1 MKKKNEKKK
10 RILFCFA
17 LCFVNSNGWERK
29 TKSNEKNTH
38 KNNVQPN
45 MCQPKPKFCFAE
57 DGNGEKGSGMR
68 AGELA
73 ALTKTMVML
82 LFLH

>member
-1 MKKKNEKKK
+1 
-10 RILFCFA
+10 
-17 LCFVNSNGWERK
+17 
-29 TKSNEKNTH
+29 
-38 KNNVQPN
+38 
-45 MCQPKPKFCFAE
+45 MCQPKPKFYFAE

-82 LFLH
+82 LFLHWHYMFDEFFGLN

>member
-1 MKKKNEKKK
+1 MNSK
-10 RILFCFA
+10 RR
-17 LCFVNSNGWERK
+17 ERK
-29 TKSNEKNTH
+29 TKSNGKTH

-57 DGNGEKGSGMR
+57 DGNGKKGSGTR
-68 AGELA
+68 AGEPA